1 LGSSLLAARFIAIM
15 LLEFVE
21 LEAVLVKNFR
31 HFRHL
36 KRQAPVNAYGAEAV
50 SESESQLHMPTEPA
64 VTLGTL
70 DAEGH
75 LLVSTGYWQIGH
87 SKRGDREQGRHV
99 YERCMPPVMS
109 LNAPMALYG
118 DAAGLEAMRA
128 ARQNSGGPLSAAA
141 SKEVD
146 VQQLGPCG
154 EAPEALASRGGEAG
168 VTNDGDVPSQE
179 LGCIWDG
186 KPRLLARSARDHPG
200 FAWYA
205 WLDVCM
211 GHGEVPFEHGAGPW
225 PSTSAL
231 AKLPSDRIAVSFS
244 GQHACEDCREGWT
257 YCHCVAGT
265 AFVVPAVLVEPLAQ
279 NFSRTV
285 RECLSMA
292 PQAFVCLS
300 DQVILTKLL
309 LREPERFYIASQGY
323 GAVATQY
330 LTDLS

>member
-1 LGSSLLAARFIAIM
+1 MQVSVKHLELLRPKTRPIASLIDDVAAGETVNVSASSTTT
-15 LLEFVE
+15 
-21 LEAVLVKNFR
+21 N
-31 HFRHL
+31 HT
-36 KRQAPVNAYGAEAV
+36 AV

-118 DAAGLEAMRA
+118 DAAGLEAMRD

-154 EAPEALASRGGEAG
+154 EAPEALASRGGKAG

-186 KPRLLARSARDHPG
+186 KPRLDLLSLCCRHS
-200 FAWYA
+200 
-205 WLDVCM
+205 VCRAGSSCRAAGSELLSNCSRM
-211 GHGEVPFEHGAGPW
+211 LVHGTTG
-225 PSTSAL
+225 L
-231 AKLPSDRIAVSFS
+231 CLP
-244 GQHACEDCREGWT
+244 Q
-257 YCHCVAGT
+257 
-265 AFVVPAVLVEPLAQ
+265 
-279 NFSRTV
+279 
-285 RECLSMA
+285 
-292 PQAFVCLS
+292 
-300 DQVILTKLL
+300 
-309 LREPERFYIASQGY
+309 
-323 GAVATQY
+323 
-330 LTDLS
+330 

>member
-1 LGSSLLAARFIAIM
+1 MQVSVKHLELLRPKTRPIASLIDDVAAGETVNVSASSTTT
-15 LLEFVE
+15 
-21 LEAVLVKNFR
+21 N
-31 HFRHL
+31 HT
-36 KRQAPVNAYGAEAV
+36 AV

-154 EAPEALASRGGEAG
+154 EAPEALASRGFWHALPGTIQAL
-168 VTNDGDVPSQE
+168 
-179 LGCIWDG
+179 LGMRG
-186 KPRLLARSARDHPG
+186 L
-200 FAWYA
+200 
-205 WLDVCM
+205 
-211 GHGEVPFEHGAGPW
+211 
-225 PSTSAL
+225 TSAWAM
-231 AKLPSDRIAVSFS
+231 AK
-244 GQHACEDCREGWT
+244 
-257 YCHCVAGT
+257 
-265 AFVVPAVLVEPLAQ
+265 
-279 NFSRTV
+279 
-285 RECLSMA
+285 CLSSTA
-292 PQAFVCLS
+292 QGPGHRPQH
-300 DQVILTKLL
+300 
-309 LREPERFYIASQGY
+309 
-323 GAVATQY
+323 
-330 LTDLS
+330 